1 MNRLGIPKNFVEI
14 VLKEMKSTNNEQ
26 GQSLPKPSFWT
37 ENLT

>member
-1 MNRLGIPKNFVEI
+1 MLQLGMAENFVEI